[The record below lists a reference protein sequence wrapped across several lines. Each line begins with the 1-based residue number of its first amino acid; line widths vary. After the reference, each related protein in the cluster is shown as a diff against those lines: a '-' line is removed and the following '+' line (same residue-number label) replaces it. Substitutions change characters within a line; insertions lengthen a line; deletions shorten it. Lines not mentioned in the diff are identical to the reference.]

1 MTAMYTIRVETSAE
15 IDVTVELEIEADSE
29 QEAVEMFQQEAKRE
43 IMQLPWG
50 NAEINHTH
58 IERVSADLIEVTNV
72 EEYEDDEPEEDED
85 DD

>member
-1 MTAMYTIRVETSAE
+1 MTAMYTIKVETSASV
-15 IDVTVELEIEADSE
+15 DVTVELEIEADSE

-50 NAEINHTH
+50 RAEIDHAH
-58 IERVSADLIEVTNV
+58 IDRVSADLIEVTSV
-72 EEYEDDEPEEDED
+72 EEYEDDED